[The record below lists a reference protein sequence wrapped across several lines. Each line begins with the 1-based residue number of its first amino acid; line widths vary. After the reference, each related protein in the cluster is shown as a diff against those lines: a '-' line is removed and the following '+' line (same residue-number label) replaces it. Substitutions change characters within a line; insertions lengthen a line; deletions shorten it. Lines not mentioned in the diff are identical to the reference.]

1 MHKSSLRKLVILLP
15 GMAAMA
21 VCWALPAPAVSEAD
35 VEAAVASQGK
45 EAVSG
50 NLFVWFL
57 CAIAFLKV
65 STKLDSILQAMGL
78 GVGRAPGSI
87 LAEAFM
93 ALRGMQTG
101 KAILSGQ
108 MPGAGGRSAA
118 AGAGTAS
125 AVSGGLAGM
134 VSSKLETDT
143 AASMSGSGGGGIAS
157 GLGASLYRSTL
168 GQDGGFASRVIGS
181 VATGQ
186 TPGAIHG
193 AAAEEA
199 MQGYFAGTPN
209 PAPAQGS
216 ADTASAEMPID
227 GFGHIPASADG
238 AVLDDAGADI
248 PTDAPIPTSPLALE
262 GDTAVPVSPGYEV
275 EITQA
280 AGAAVGEPSAGYTA
294 SVGSGPSA
302 SGGTAA
308 SAMIPTSSS
317 LQQAAL
323 QRVALG
329 QMGNRTTDVE
339 IGGGK
344 ITGREIIPGR
354 GQIQFAMYNAR
365 QFERP
370 SGHYTVQTSRDGE
383 QWYKVYATSAVEH
396 TPTTRDERGHYQYE
410 ERKVAVLPKAPAR
423 RQNRGE

>member
-21 VCWALPAPAVSEAD
+21 VCWALPALAVSEAD

-93 ALRGMQTG
+93 ALRGMQAG

-108 MPGAGGRSAA
+108 MPGVGSRGAA
-118 AGAGTAS
+118 AGAGATS
-125 AVSGGLAGM
+125 AFSGGLAGM

-143 AASMSGSGGGGIAS
+143 AASMSGSGGGVTS
-157 GLGASLYRSTL
+157 GLGTSLYKSTL

-199 MQGYFAGTPN
+199 MQSYFAGTPD

-216 ADTASAEMPID
+216 ADTASAEMPI
-227 GFGHIPASADG
+227 GRVGSIPTSADG
-238 AVLDDAGADI
+238 AVLDDVGTDM

-262 GDTAVPVSPGYEV
+262 GDTAVSVSPGYEEEV
-275 EITQA
+275 AQA
-280 AGAAVGEPSAGYTA
+280 AGRASAGYTA
-294 SVGSGPSA
+294 SVGSGPA

-308 SAMIPTSSS
+308 STTIPTSSS

-383 QWYKVYATSAVEH
+383 QWYKVYAASAVER
-396 TPTTRDERGHYQYE
+396 TPTTKDERGHYQYE
-410 ERKVAVLPKAPAR
+410 ERKVAALPKAPAR
-423 RQNRGE
+423 RQNRGG

>member
-1 MHKSSLRKLVILLP
+1 MHKSSLRKQVILLP

-21 VCWALPAPAVSEAD
+21 VCWALPALAVSEAD

-57 CAIAFLKV
+57 CAIALLKV
-65 STKLDSILQAMGL
+65 STKFDSILQAMGL

-93 ALRGMQTG
+93 ALRGMQAG
-101 KAILSGQ
+101 KAVLSGQ
-108 MPGAGGRSAA
+108 MPGAGSRSAA

-125 AVSGGLAGM
+125 AFSGGLAGM

-143 AASMSGSGGGGIAS
+143 AASMSGSGGGGITS

-168 GQDGGFASRVIGS
+168 GQDNGFASRVIGS

-199 MQGYFAGTPN
+199 MQGYFAGTPD

-216 ADTASAEMPID
+216 ADAAADFSAD
-227 GFGHIPASADG
+227 GFGAIPASADG
-238 AVLDDAGADI
+238 AVLDDVGADI
-248 PTDAPIPTSPLALE
+248 PSDAPIPTSPLALE
-262 GDTAVPVSPGYEV
+262 GDTAVPVSPGYEEEV
-275 EITQA
+275 GQA
-280 AGAAVGEPSAGYTA
+280 AGRASAGYTA
-294 SVGSGPSA
+294 SVGSGPA

-308 SAMIPTSSS
+308 STTIPTSSS
-317 LQQAAL
+317 LQQIAL

-383 QWYKVYATSAVEH
+383 QWYKVYATSAVER
-396 TPTTRDERGHYQYE
+396 TPTTKDERGHYQYE
-410 ERKVAVLPKAPAR
+410 ERKVAALPKAPAR
-423 RQNRGE
+423 RQNRGG

>member
-1 MHKSSLRKLVILLP
+1 MHKSSLQKLVILLP
-15 GMAAMA
+15 GMATMA
-21 VCWALPAPAVSEAD
+21 VCWALPALAVSESD
-35 VEAAVASQGK
+35 VEATVASQGK

-65 STKLDSILQAMGL
+65 STKIDSILQAMGL

-93 ALRGMQTG
+93 ALRGMQAG
-101 KAILSGQ
+101 KAVLSGQ
-108 MPGAGGRSAA
+108 MPGAGNRSAP
-118 AGAGTAS
+118 AGAGAAS
-125 AVSGGLAGM
+125 AFSGGLAGM

-143 AASMSGSGGGGIAS
+143 AASMSGSGGGVTSGI
-157 GLGASLYRSTL
+157 GASLYKSTL
-168 GQDGGFASRVIGS
+168 GQDNGFASRVIGS

-199 MQGYFAGTPN
+199 MQGYFAGTPD
-209 PAPAQGS
+209 PVPSQGG
-216 ADTASAEMPID
+216 ADAVSVEMPID
-227 GFGHIPASADG
+227 GFGSIPASADG
-238 AVLDDAGADI
+238 SVLDDVGTDM

-262 GDTAVPVSPGYEV
+262 GDTAVPVSPGYEAEV
-275 EITQA
+275 AQA
-280 AGAAVGEPSAGYTA
+280 AGASVGETSAGYTA
-294 SVGSGPSA
+294 GGSRPAA
-302 SGGTAA
+302 SGGAVSPAT
-308 SAMIPTSSS
+308 IPTSSS

-354 GQIQFAMYNAR
+354 GQIQFAMYNAK

-383 QWYKVYATSAVEH
+383 QWYKVYATSVVER
-396 TPTTRDERGHYQYE
+396 TPTTKDERGHYQHE

-423 RQNRGE
+423 RQNRGR

>member
-1 MHKSSLRKLVILLP
+1 MHKVRLRKLVIALP

-21 VCWALPAPAVSEAD
+21 VCSALPALAVSEAD
-35 VEAAVASQGK
+35 VEAVVASQGK
-45 EAVSG
+45 EVVSG

-57 CAIAFLKV
+57 CAIAFLKI
-65 STKLDSILQAMGL
+65 STKIDSILQAMGL
-78 GVGRAPGSI
+78 GVGRSPGSI

-93 ALRGMQTG
+93 ALRGMQAG
-101 KAILSGQ
+101 KAVLSGQ
-108 MPGAGGRSAA
+108 IPGAGSRGAA
-118 AGAGTAS
+118 AGAGANS
-125 AVSGGLAGM
+125 AFHGGLAGM

-143 AASMSGSGGGGIAS
+143 AASISGSGGGVTS
-157 GLGASLYRSTL
+157 GLGTSLYKSTL

-199 MQGYFAGTPN
+199 MQGYFAGTPD
-209 PAPAQGS
+209 PAPTQGG
-216 ADTASAEMPID
+216 ADAVSTEMPVD
-227 GFGHIPASADG
+227 GFGSIPTSADG

-248 PTDAPIPTSPLALE
+248 PIDAPIPTSPLALE
-262 GDTAVPVSPGYEV
+262 GDTAVPVSPGYEEEV
-275 EITQA
+275 AQA
-280 AGAAVGEPSAGYTA
+280 AGRASAGYTA
-294 SVGSGPSA
+294 SVGSGPT

-308 SAMIPTSSS
+308 SATIPTSSS
-317 LQQAAL
+317 LQQTAL

-354 GQIQFAMYNAR
+354 GQIQFAMYNAK

-383 QWYKVYATSAVEH
+383 QWYKVYATSAVER

-410 ERKVAVLPKAPAR
+410 ERKVAALPKAPVR
-423 RQNRGE
+423 RQNRGG

>member
-15 GMAAMA
+15 SVAAIA
-21 VCWALPAPAVSEAD
+21 VCWALPALAVSEAD

-93 ALRGMQTG
+93 ALRGMQAG

-108 MPGAGGRSAA
+108 MPGAGSRGAA
-118 AGAGTAS
+118 AGAGANS
-125 AVSGGLAGM
+125 AFHGGLAGM

-143 AASMSGSGGGGIAS
+143 AASMSGSGGGVTSGI
-157 GLGASLYRSTL
+157 GASLYKSTL
-168 GQDGGFASRVIGS
+168 GQDNGFASRVIGS

-199 MQGYFAGTPN
+199 MQGYFAGTPDPTP
-209 PAPAQGS
+209 PASTQGGADAANADFPA
-216 ADTASAEMPID
+216 D
-227 GFGHIPASADG
+227 GLGAIPTSADG

-248 PTDAPIPTSPLALE
+248 PIDAPIPTSPLALE
-262 GDTAVPVSPGYEV
+262 GDTAVPVSPGYEA
-275 EITQA
+275 EIAQT
-280 AGAAVGEPSAGYTA
+280 AGGTSTSYTA
-294 SVGSGPSA
+294 SVGSGSAA
-302 SGGTAA
+302 SGGTAS
-308 SAMIPTSSS
+308 SATIPTSSS
-317 LQQAAL
+317 LQQTAL
-323 QRVALG
+323 QRVLTG
-329 QMGNRTTDVE
+329 QIGNRTTDVE

-370 SGHYTVQTSRDGE
+370 AGHYTVQTSRDGE
-383 QWYKVYATSAVEH
+383 QWYKVYATSAVER

-410 ERKVAVLPKAPAR
+410 ERKVAALPKAPAR
-423 RQNRGE
+423 RQNRGG

>member
-21 VCWALPAPAVSEAD
+21 VCWALPALAVSEAD

-108 MPGAGGRSAA
+108 MPGAGSRSAA
-118 AGAGTAS
+118 AGAGATS
-125 AVSGGLAGM
+125 AFSGGLAGM

-143 AASMSGSGGGGIAS
+143 AASMSGSGGGVTSGI
-157 GLGASLYRSTL
+157 GASLYKSTL

-199 MQGYFAGTPN
+199 MRGYFAGAPD
-209 PAPAQGS
+209 PAPAQGNADATTAFS
-216 ADTASAEMPID
+216 AD
-227 GFGHIPASADG
+227 GFGAIPSSADG
-238 AVLDDAGADI
+238 AVMDDVGTDM

-262 GDTAVPVSPGYEV
+262 GDTAVPVSPGYQEEV
-275 EITQA
+275 TQT
-280 AGAAVGEPSAGYTA
+280 AGAAVGGTSTSYTA

-302 SGGTAA
+302 SDGTAA

-344 ITGREIIPGR
+344 ITGREIIPGH
-354 GQIQFAMYNAR
+354 GQIQFAMYNTR

-370 SGHYTVQTSRDGE
+370 AGHYTVQTSRDGE
-383 QWYKVYATSAVEH
+383 QWYKVYATSAVER

-410 ERKVAVLPKAPAR
+410 ERKIAVLPKAPAR
-423 RQNRGE
+423 RQNRGG

>member
-1 MHKSSLRKLVILLP
+1 MHKVQLRKLVIVLTC
-15 GMAAMA
+15 MAAMA
-21 VCWALPAPAVSEAD
+21 ALWALPALAVSESD
-35 VEAAVASQGK
+35 VESAVAGQGK
-45 EAVSG
+45 EVVSG

-87 LAEAFM
+87 LSEAFM
-93 ALRGMQTG
+93 ALRGMQAG

-108 MPGAGGRSAA
+108 MPGTGGRSAA
-118 AGAGTAS
+118 TGAGGTS
-125 AVSGGLAGM
+125 AFSGGLAGM

-143 AASMSGSGGGGIAS
+143 AASMSGSGGGGVTS
-157 GLGASLYRSTL
+157 GIGASLYKSTL
-168 GQDGGFASRVIGS
+168 GQDNGFASRVIGS

-199 MQGYFAGTPN
+199 MQGYFAGTPDPTPSQTGAN
-209 PAPAQGS
+209 AATADFS
-216 ADTASAEMPID
+216 AD
-227 GFGHIPASADG
+227 GFGGIPSSADG
-238 AVLDDAGADI
+238 AVLDDVDTDM

-262 GDTAVPVSPGYEV
+262 GDTAVPVSPGYEEEV
-275 EITQA
+275 AQA
-280 AGAAVGEPSAGYTA
+280 AGRASAGYTA
-294 SVGSGPSA
+294 SVGSGPT

-308 SAMIPTSSS
+308 SATIPTSSS
-317 LQQAAL
+317 LQQTAL
-323 QRVALG
+323 QRVLTG

-354 GQIQFAMYNAR
+354 GQIQFAMYNAK

-370 SGHYTVQTSRDGE
+370 SSHYTVQTSRDGE
-383 QWYKVYATSAVEH
+383 QWYKVYATSAVER
-396 TPTTRDERGHYQYE
+396 TPTTKDERGHYQYE
-410 ERKVAVLPKAPAR
+410 ERKVAALPKAPAR
-423 RQNRGE
+423 RQSHGG

>member
-1 MHKSSLRKLVILLP
+1 MHKSSLRKLVIMPP

-21 VCWALPAPAVSEAD
+21 VCSALPALAVSEAD

-45 EAVSG
+45 EVVSG

-93 ALRGMQTG
+93 ALRGMQAG

-108 MPGAGGRSAA
+108 MPGAGSRSAA
-118 AGAGTAS
+118 AGAGATS
-125 AVSGGLAGM
+125 AFSGGLAGM
-134 VSSKLETDT
+134 VSSKLKTDT
-143 AASMSGSGGGGIAS
+143 AASMSGSGGGVACGI
-157 GLGASLYRSTL
+157 GASLYKSTL

-186 TPGAIHG
+186 TPGTIHG

-199 MQGYFAGTPN
+199 MQGYFAGTPD

-216 ADTASAEMPID
+216 TDTAAADFSAD
-227 GFGHIPASADG
+227 GFGSIPSSADG

-248 PTDAPIPTSPLALE
+248 PTNAPIPTSPLALE
-262 GDTAVPVSPGYEV
+262 GDTAVPVLPGYE
-275 EITQA
+275 EEDTQT
-280 AGAAVGEPSAGYTA
+280 AGRASAGYTA
-294 SVGSGPSA
+294 SVGSGPA

-354 GQIQFAMYNAR
+354 GQIQFAMYNAK

-383 QWYKVYATSAVEH
+383 QWYKVYATSAVER
-396 TPTTRDERGHYQYE
+396 TPTTKDERGHYQYE
-410 ERKVAVLPKAPAR
+410 ERKIAVLPKAPAR
-423 RQNRGE
+423 RQNRGG

>member
-1 MHKSSLRKLVILLP
+1 MHKVRLRKLVIALP

-21 VCWALPAPAVSEAD
+21 VCSALPALAVSEAD
-35 VEAAVASQGK
+35 VEAVVASQGK
-45 EAVSG
+45 EVVSG

-57 CAIAFLKV
+57 CAIAFLKI
-65 STKLDSILQAMGL
+65 STKIDSILQAMGL
-78 GVGRAPGSI
+78 GVGRSPGSI

-93 ALRGMQTG
+93 ALRGMQAG
-101 KAILSGQ
+101 KAVLSGQ
-108 MPGAGGRSAA
+108 IPGAGSRGAA
-118 AGAGTAS
+118 AGAGANS
-125 AVSGGLAGM
+125 AFHGGLAGM

-143 AASMSGSGGGGIAS
+143 AASISGSGGGVTS
-157 GLGASLYRSTL
+157 GLGTSLYKSTL

-199 MQGYFAGTPN
+199 MQGYFAGTPD
-209 PAPAQGS
+209 PAPTQGG
-216 ADTASAEMPID
+216 ADAVSTEMPVD
-227 GFGHIPASADG
+227 GFGSIPTSADG

-248 PTDAPIPTSPLALE
+248 PIDAPIPTSPLALE
-262 GDTAVPVSPGYEV
+262 GDTAVPVSPGYEEEV
-275 EITQA
+275 AQA
-280 AGAAVGEPSAGYTA
+280 AGRASAGYTA
-294 SVGSGPSA
+294 SVGSGPT

-308 SAMIPTSSS
+308 SATIPTSSS
-317 LQQAAL
+317 LQQTAL

-344 ITGREIIPGR
+344 ITGREIIPGC

-383 QWYKVYATSAVEH
+383 QWYKVYAASAVER
-396 TPTTRDERGHYQYE
+396 TPTTKDERGHYQYE
-410 ERKVAVLPKAPAR
+410 ERKVAALPKAPAR
-423 RQNRGE
+423 RQNRGG

>member
-1 MHKSSLRKLVILLP
+1 MHKSYLRKPVILLP

-21 VCWALPAPAVSEAD
+21 VCWALPALAVSESD
-35 VEAAVASQGK
+35 VEAAIASQGK

-93 ALRGMQTG
+93 ALREMQAG

-108 MPGAGGRSAA
+108 MPGAGSRSAA
-118 AGAGTAS
+118 AGAGATS
-125 AVSGGLAGM
+125 AFSGGLAGM

-143 AASMSGSGGGGIAS
+143 AASISGSGGGVAS
-157 GLGASLYRSTL
+157 GIGASLYKSTL
-168 GQDGGFASRVIGS
+168 GQDGGFANRVIGS

-199 MQGYFAGTPN
+199 MQGYFAGTPD
-209 PAPAQGS
+209 PAPAQGGADAAADFS
-216 ADTASAEMPID
+216 ADS
-227 GFGHIPASADG
+227 FGAIPASADG
-238 AVLDDAGADI
+238 TVLDDVGTDM

-262 GDTAVPVSPGYEV
+262 GDTAVPVSPGYQEEV
-275 EITQA
+275 TQT
-280 AGAAVGEPSAGYTA
+280 AGAAVGGTSTSYTA
-294 SVGSGPSA
+294 SVGSGPA
-302 SGGTAA
+302 SGGAAA
-308 SAMIPTSSS
+308 SATIPTSSS

-354 GQIQFAMYNAR
+354 GQIQFAMYNAK

-383 QWYKVYATSAVEH
+383 QWYKVYATSAVER

-423 RQNRGE
+423 RQNRGG

>member
-1 MHKSSLRKLVILLP
+1 MHKSSLRKQVILLP

-21 VCWALPAPAVSEAD
+21 VCWALPALAVSEAD

-65 STKLDSILQAMGL
+65 STKFDSILQAMGL

-93 ALRGMQTG
+93 ALRGMQAG

-108 MPGAGGRSAA
+108 MPGVGSRGAA
-118 AGAGTAS
+118 AGAGATS
-125 AVSGGLAGM
+125 AFSGGLAGM

-143 AASMSGSGGGGIAS
+143 AASMSGSGGGVTS
-157 GLGASLYRSTL
+157 GLGTSLYKSTL

-199 MQGYFAGTPN
+199 MQSYFAGTPD

-216 ADTASAEMPID
+216 TDTASAEMPI
-227 GFGHIPASADG
+227 GRVGSIPTSADG
-238 AVLDDAGADI
+238 AVLDDVGTDM

-262 GDTAVPVSPGYEV
+262 GDTAVSVSPGYEEEV
-275 EITQA
+275 AQA
-280 AGAAVGEPSAGYTA
+280 AGRASAGYTA
-294 SVGSGPSA
+294 SVGSGPA

-308 SAMIPTSSS
+308 STTIPTSSS

-354 GQIQFAMYNAR
+354 GQIQFAMYNAK

-383 QWYKVYATSAVEH
+383 QWYKVYATSAVER

-423 RQNRGE
+423 RQNHGG

>member
-21 VCWALPAPAVSEAD
+21 VCWALPSLAVSEAD

-93 ALRGMQTG
+93 ALRGMQAG

-108 MPGAGGRSAA
+108 MPGAGSRSAA
-118 AGAGTAS
+118 TGAGATS
-125 AVSGGLAGM
+125 AFSGGLAGM

-143 AASMSGSGGGGIAS
+143 AASMSGSGGGVTSGI
-157 GLGASLYRSTL
+157 GASLYKSTL
-168 GQDGGFASRVIGS
+168 GQDNGFASRVIGS

-199 MQGYFAGTPN
+199 MQSYFAGTPDS
-209 PAPAQGS
+209 APAQGG
-216 ADTASAEMPID
+216 ADAVSTEMPVD
-227 GFGHIPASADG
+227 GFGFIPSSADG
-238 AVLDDAGADI
+238 AALDDVGTDMPA
-248 PTDAPIPTSPLALE
+248 DAPIPTSPLALE
-262 GDTAVPVSPGYEV
+262 GDTAVPVSPGYEEEV
-275 EITQA
+275 AQA
-280 AGAAVGEPSAGYTA
+280 AGRASAGYTA
-294 SVGSGPSA
+294 SVGSGPA

-317 LQQAAL
+317 LQQIAL

-344 ITGREIIPGR
+344 ITGREVIPGR
-354 GQIQFAMYNAR
+354 GQIQFAMYNAK

-370 SGHYTVQTSRDGE
+370 SSHYTVQTSRDGE
-383 QWYKVYATSAVEH
+383 QWYKVYATSAVER
-396 TPTTRDERGHYQYE
+396 TPTTKDERGHCQYE

-423 RQNRGE
+423 RQNRGG

>member
-1 MHKSSLRKLVILLP
+1 MHKSSLRKLVTLLP

-21 VCWALPAPAVSEAD
+21 VCWALPALAVSETD

-93 ALRGMQTG
+93 ALRGLQAG
-101 KAILSGQ
+101 KAVLSGQ
-108 MPGAGGRSAA
+108 MPGTGGRSAA
-118 AGAGTAS
+118 AGAGATS
-125 AVSGGLAGM
+125 AFSGGLAGM

-143 AASMSGSGGGGIAS
+143 AASMSGSGGGVAS
-157 GLGASLYRSTL
+157 GIGASLYKSTL
-168 GQDGGFASRVIGS
+168 GQDNGFASRVIGS

-199 MQGYFAGTPN
+199 IQGYFAGTSD
-209 PAPAQGS
+209 PAPSHGS
-216 ADTASAEMPID
+216 ANAAADFSAD
-227 GFGHIPASADG
+227 GLGAIPASADD
-238 AVLDDAGADI
+238 AVLDAGADI

-262 GDTAVPVSPGYEV
+262 GDTAVPVSPGYEEEV
-275 EITQA
+275 AQA
-280 AGAAVGEPSAGYTA
+280 AGRASAGYTA
-294 SVGSGPSA
+294 SVGSGPA

-308 SAMIPTSSS
+308 SATIPTSSS

-370 SGHYTVQTSRDGE
+370 AGHYTVQTSRDGE
-383 QWYKVYATSAVEH
+383 QWYKVYAASAVER

-423 RQNRGE
+423 RQTRGG

>member
-21 VCWALPAPAVSEAD
+21 VCWALPALAVSEAD

-93 ALRGMQTG
+93 ALRGMQAG

-108 MPGAGGRSAA
+108 MPGAGGRGA
-118 AGAGTAS
+118 AGAGAAS
-125 AVSGGLAGM
+125 AFSGGLAGM

-143 AASMSGSGGGGIAS
+143 AASMSGSGGGVTSGI
-157 GLGASLYRSTL
+157 GASLYKSTL

-199 MQGYFAGTPN
+199 MQSYFAGTPD

-216 ADTASAEMPID
+216 ADTASAEMPI
-227 GFGHIPASADG
+227 GGVGSIPTSADG
-238 AVLDDAGADI
+238 AVLDDAGADV
-248 PTDAPIPTSPLALE
+248 PADAPIPTSPLALE
-262 GDTAVPVSPGYEV
+262 GDTAVSVSPGYEEEV
-275 EITQA
+275 AQA
-280 AGAAVGEPSAGYTA
+280 AGRTSAGYTA
-294 SVGSGPSA
+294 SVGSGPA

-354 GQIQFAMYNAR
+354 GQIQFAMYNAK

-383 QWYKVYATSAVEH
+383 QWYKVYATSAVER

-423 RQNRGE
+423 RQNRGG

>member
-21 VCWALPAPAVSEAD
+21 VCWALPALAVSEAD

-93 ALRGMQTG
+93 ALRGMQAG

-108 MPGAGGRSAA
+108 MPGAGGRGA
-118 AGAGTAS
+118 AGAGAAS
-125 AVSGGLAGM
+125 AFSGGLAGM

-143 AASMSGSGGGGIAS
+143 AASMSGSGGGVTS
-157 GLGASLYRSTL
+157 GLGTSLYKSTL

-199 MQGYFAGTPN
+199 MQGYFAGTPD

-216 ADTASAEMPID
+216 ADAAADFSAD
-227 GFGHIPASADG
+227 SFGAIPASAGG

-262 GDTAVPVSPGYEV
+262 GDTAVPVSPGYEEEV
-275 EITQA
+275 AQA
-280 AGAAVGEPSAGYTA
+280 AGRASAGYTA
-294 SVGSGPSA
+294 SVGSGPA

-308 SAMIPTSSS
+308 STTIPTSSS
-317 LQQAAL
+317 LQQIAL

-354 GQIQFAMYNAR
+354 GQIQFAMYNAK

-383 QWYKVYATSAVEH
+383 QWYKVYATSAVER
-396 TPTTRDERGHYQYE
+396 TPTTKDERGHYQYE

-423 RQNRGE
+423 RQNRGG

>member
-21 VCWALPAPAVSEAD
+21 VCWALPALAVSEAD

-93 ALRGMQTG
+93 ALRGMQAG

-108 MPGAGGRSAA
+108 MPGVGSRGAA
-118 AGAGTAS
+118 AGAGATS
-125 AVSGGLAGM
+125 AFSGGLAGM

-143 AASMSGSGGGGIAS
+143 AASMSGSGGGVTSGI
-157 GLGASLYRSTL
+157 GASLYKSTL
-168 GQDGGFASRVIGS
+168 GQDGGFASRVFGS

-199 MQGYFAGTPN
+199 MQSYFAGTPD

-216 ADTASAEMPID
+216 AEAAADFSAD
-227 GFGHIPASADG
+227 SFGAIPASAGG

-248 PTDAPIPTSPLALE
+248 PADAPIPTRPLALE
-262 GDTAVPVSPGYEV
+262 GDTAVPVSPGYEA
-275 EITQA
+275 EIAQT
-280 AGAAVGEPSAGYTA
+280 AGGTSTSYTA
-294 SVGSGPSA
+294 SIGSGPAA
-302 SGGTAA
+302 SGGTTA
-308 SAMIPTSSS
+308 STTIPTSSS

-329 QMGNRTTDVE
+329 QMGNLTTDVE

-354 GQIQFAMYNAR
+354 GQIQFAMYNAK

-383 QWYKVYATSAVEH
+383 QWYKVYAAPAVER
-396 TPTTRDERGHYQYE
+396 TPTTKDERGQYQYE
-410 ERKVAVLPKAPAR
+410 ERKIAVLPKAPAR
-423 RQNRGE
+423 RQNRGR

>member
-1 MHKSSLRKLVILLP
+1 MHKVQLRKLVIVLP
-15 GMAAMA
+15 CMAAMA
-21 VCWALPAPAVSEAD
+21 ALWALPALAVSESD

-57 CAIAFLKV
+57 CAIAFLRV

-93 ALRGMQTG
+93 ALRGMQAG

-108 MPGAGGRSAA
+108 MPGVGSRGAA
-118 AGAGTAS
+118 AGAGATS
-125 AVSGGLAGM
+125 AFSGGLAGM

-143 AASMSGSGGGGIAS
+143 AASISGSGGGVTS
-157 GLGASLYRSTL
+157 GLGTSLYKSTL

-199 MQGYFAGTPN
+199 MRGYFAGTPD
-209 PAPAQGS
+209 PAPAQGG
-216 ADTASAEMPID
+216 ADAVSTEMPVD
-227 GFGHIPASADG
+227 GFGFIPSSADG
-238 AVLDDAGADI
+238 AVLDDVDTDM

-262 GDTAVPVSPGYEV
+262 GDTAVPVSPGYEA
-275 EITQA
+275 EIAQT
-280 AGAAVGEPSAGYTA
+280 AGGTSTSYTA
-294 SVGSGPSA
+294 SVGSGSAA

-354 GQIQFAMYNAR
+354 GQIQFAMYNAK

-383 QWYKVYATSAVEH
+383 QWYKVYATSAVER
-396 TPTTRDERGHYQYE
+396 TPTTKDERGHYQYE

-423 RQNRGE
+423 RQNRGG

>member
-21 VCWALPAPAVSEAD
+21 VCWALPALAVSEGD

-93 ALRGMQTG
+93 ALRGMQAG

-108 MPGAGGRSAA
+108 MPGAGSRGSTGTI
-118 AGAGTAS
+118 GATS
-125 AVSGGLAGM
+125 SLSGGLAGM

-143 AASMSGSGGGGIAS
+143 AASMSGSSGGGITS

-199 MQGYFAGTPN
+199 MQGYFAGTRD

-216 ADTASAEMPID
+216 ADTAAADFSAD
-227 GFGHIPASADG
+227 GFGAIPSSADG
-238 AVLDDAGADI
+238 AVLDDVGTDM

-262 GDTAVPVSPGYEV
+262 GDTAVPVSPGYEEEV
-275 EITQA
+275 AQA
-280 AGAAVGEPSAGYTA
+280 AGRASAGYTA
-294 SVGSGPSA
+294 SVGSGPA
-302 SGGTAA
+302 SGGTAS
-308 SAMIPTSSS
+308 SATIPTSSS

-354 GQIQFAMYNAR
+354 GQIQFAMYNAK

-383 QWYKVYATSAVEH
+383 QWYKVYATSAVER
-396 TPTTRDERGHYQYE
+396 TPTTKDERGHYQYE

-423 RQNRGE
+423 RQNRGG

>member
-1 MHKSSLRKLVILLP
+1 MHKSRLRKLVILLP
-15 GMAAMA
+15 SVAAMA
-21 VCWALPAPAVSEAD
+21 ACWALPALAVSEAD
-35 VEAAVASQGK
+35 VESAVASQGK
-45 EAVSG
+45 EVVSG

-93 ALRGMQTG
+93 ALRGMQAG

-108 MPGAGGRSAA
+108 MPGAGSRSAA
-118 AGAGTAS
+118 AGAGATS
-125 AVSGGLAGM
+125 AFSGGLAGM

-143 AASMSGSGGGGIAS
+143 AASMSGSGGGVTSGI
-157 GLGASLYRSTL
+157 GASLYKSTL

-186 TPGAIHG
+186 TPGTIHG

-199 MQGYFAGTPN
+199 MQGYFSGTPD
-209 PAPAQGS
+209 PAPSQGS
-216 ADTASAEMPID
+216 ADTAVDFSAD
-227 GFGHIPASADG
+227 GFGAIPSSADS
-238 AVLDDAGADI
+238 AVLDDVGTDMA
-248 PTDAPIPTSPLALE
+248 TDAPIPTSPLALE
-262 GDTAVPVSPGYEV
+262 GDTAVPVSPGYEA
-275 EITQA
+275 EIARTAGGTA
-280 AGAAVGEPSAGYTA
+280 ASYTA
-294 SVGSGPSA
+294 SAGSGPAA
-302 SGGTAA
+302 SGGTAS
-308 SAMIPTSSS
+308 SATIPTSSS

-354 GQIQFAMYNAR
+354 GQIQFAMYNAK

-383 QWYKVYATSAVEH
+383 QWYKVYATSAVER
-396 TPTTRDERGHYQYE
+396 TPTTKDERGHYQYE

-423 RQNRGE
+423 RQNRGG

>member
-21 VCWALPAPAVSEAD
+21 VCWALPALAVSEAD

-93 ALRGMQTG
+93 ALRGMQAG

-108 MPGAGGRSAA
+108 MPGAGGRGA
-118 AGAGTAS
+118 AGAGAAS
-125 AVSGGLAGM
+125 AFSGGLAGM

-143 AASMSGSGGGGIAS
+143 AASMSGSGGGVTS
-157 GLGASLYRSTL
+157 GLGTSLYKSTL

-199 MQGYFAGTPN
+199 MQSYFAGTPD

-216 ADTASAEMPID
+216 ADAAADFSAD
-227 GFGHIPASADG
+227 SFGAIPASAGG

-248 PTDAPIPTSPLALE
+248 PADAPIPTSPLALE

-308 SAMIPTSSS
+308 STTIPTSSS

-383 QWYKVYATSAVEH
+383 QWYKVYATSAVER

-423 RQNRGE
+423 RQNRGG

>member
-1 MHKSSLRKLVILLP
+1 MHKVQLRKLVIVLP
-15 GMAAMA
+15 CMAAMA
-21 VCWALPAPAVSEAD
+21 ALWALPALAVSESD
-35 VEAAVASQGK
+35 VESAVASQGK

-93 ALRGMQTG
+93 ALRGMQAG

-108 MPGAGGRSAA
+108 MPGTGGRSAA
-118 AGAGTAS
+118 TGAGATS
-125 AVSGGLAGM
+125 SFSGGLAGM

-143 AASMSGSGGGGIAS
+143 AASMSGSGGGITS

-168 GQDGGFASRVIGS
+168 GQDNGFASRVIGS

-193 AAAEEA
+193 SAAEEA
-199 MQGYFAGTPN
+199 MQGYFAGTPD
-209 PAPAQGS
+209 PAPSQDS
-216 ADTASAEMPID
+216 ADTAVDFSAD
-227 GFGHIPASADG
+227 GFGGIPSSADG
-238 AVLDDAGADI
+238 AVLDDVGTDMPA
-248 PTDAPIPTSPLALE
+248 DAPIPTSPLALE
-262 GDTAVPVSPGYEV
+262 GDTTVPVSPGYDA
-275 EITQA
+275 EIAQA
-280 AGAAVGEPSAGYTA
+280 AGGADVSYTA
-294 SVGSGPSA
+294 SVGSGPA
-302 SGGTAA
+302 VSGEAA
-308 SAMIPTSSS
+308 SSSTIPTSPS

-323 QRVALG
+323 QRVLTG
-329 QMGNRTTDVE
+329 QMGNRTTYVE

-354 GQIQFAMYNAR
+354 GQIQFAMYNAK

-383 QWYKVYATSAVEH
+383 QWYKVYATSAVER
-396 TPTTRDERGHYQYE
+396 TPTTKDEHGHYQYE

-423 RQNRGE
+423 RQNRGG

>member
-21 VCWALPAPAVSEAD
+21 VCWALPALAVSESD

-93 ALRGMQTG
+93 ALRGMQAG
-101 KAILSGQ
+101 KAVLSGQ
-108 MPGAGGRSAA
+108 MPGAGSRGA
-118 AGAGTAS
+118 AGAGAAS
-125 AVSGGLAGM
+125 AFSGGLAGM

-143 AASMSGSGGGGIAS
+143 AASMSGSGGGVTS
-157 GLGASLYRSTL
+157 GLGTSLYKSTL

-199 MQGYFAGTPN
+199 MQSYFAGTPD

-216 ADTASAEMPID
+216 TDTAAADFSAD
-227 GFGHIPASADG
+227 GFGAIPASADG
-238 AVLDDAGADI
+238 AVLDDVGADI
-248 PTDAPIPTSPLALE
+248 PADAPIPTSPLALE
-262 GDTAVPVSPGYEV
+262 GDTAVSVSPGYEA
-275 EITQA
+275 EIAQTV
-280 AGAAVGEPSAGYTA
+280 GAAVGGTSTSYTA

-302 SGGTAA
+302 SGGTAS
-308 SAMIPTSSS
+308 SATIPTSSS

-370 SGHYTVQTSRDGE
+370 AGHYTVQTSRDGE
-383 QWYKVYATSAVEH
+383 QWYKVYATSAVER
-396 TPTTRDERGHYQYE
+396 TPTTKDERGHYQYE

-423 RQNRGE
+423 RQNRGG

>member
-1 MHKSSLRKLVILLP
+1 MHKVQLRKLVIVLP
-15 GMAAMA
+15 CMAAMA
-21 VCWALPAPAVSEAD
+21 ALWALPALAVSESD
-35 VEAAVASQGK
+35 VESAVASQGK

-78 GVGRAPGSI
+78 GVGRSSGSI

-93 ALRGMQTG
+93 ALRGMQAG
-101 KAILSGQ
+101 KAVMSGK
-108 MPGAGGRSAA
+108 MPGAGGHSSSSG
-118 AGAGTAS
+118 AGAAS
-125 AVSGGLAGM
+125 AFSGGLAGM

-143 AASMSGSGGGGIAS
+143 AASMSGSGGGVTS
-157 GLGASLYRSTL
+157 GLGTSLYKSKL

-193 AAAEEA
+193 ETAEEA
-199 MQGYFAGTPN
+199 LQGYFAGTPDPVPSQAGAD
-209 PAPAQGS
+209 PAV
-216 ADTASAEMPID
+216 D
-227 GFGHIPASADG
+227 FSADG
-238 AVLDDAGADI
+238 VGGIPSSADGTVLDDVDTDMPA
-248 PTDAPIPTSPLALE
+248 DAPIPTSPLALE
-262 GDTAVPVSPGYEV
+262 DDTAVPVSPGYEV

-308 SAMIPTSSS
+308 STTIPTSSS

-354 GQIQFAMYNAR
+354 GQIQFAMYNAK

-383 QWYKVYATSAVEH
+383 QWYKVYATSAVER

-423 RQNRGE
+423 RQNRGG